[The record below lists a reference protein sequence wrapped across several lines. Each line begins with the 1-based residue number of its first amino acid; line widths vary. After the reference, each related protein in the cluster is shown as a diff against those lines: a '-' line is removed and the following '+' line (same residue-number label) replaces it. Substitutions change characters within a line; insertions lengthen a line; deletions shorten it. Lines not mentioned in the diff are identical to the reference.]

1 MWFFKCSFCIKT
13 ITYQLHILKVFNSAH
28 FDSTYT
34 KKPQKYFKEC
44 AFILIPGVGIPGCFE
59 LLAAADHDLPDAL
72 AEA

>member
-1 MWFFKCSFCIKT
+1 MIVARSLKFWFLKKPQKC
-13 ITYQLHILKVFNSAH
+13 AH

-34 KKPQKYFKEC
+34 KKPQKYFKEF